1 MTSSPQAQQTVISDT
16 LARVAA
22 LKGVVGYMVVH
33 PKDGSVLQHAGFD
46 GNKRMMLSYA
56 EKLHAFISVT
66 QSMVRLLDHND
77 DLTFLRMR
85 WRQREIILAPDLNRE
100 YLLIVVHDHQ
110 GAQAA
115 DGGAATGVAMAEAAV
130 HESSN

>member
-1 MTSSPQAQQTVISDT
+1 MSASTANVQQAVISDT

-22 LKGVVGYMVVH
+22 LKGVVGYLVVH
-33 PKDGSVLQHAGFD
+33 PKDGSVLQYAGFQD
-46 GNKRMMLSYA
+46 SKRLMLQYA
-56 EKLHAFISVT
+56 EKLHAFVNVT

-85 WRQREIILAPDLNRE
+85 RRQREIILAPDLNRE

-110 GAQAA
+110 ALGGGEQPS
-115 DGGAATGVAMAEAAV
+115 GAALVDEATKEGA
-130 HESSN
+130 